1 MIFSKHLTAAAI
13 SLTLMTACSDETTN
27 NYFPDTPVPEV
38 DKVRIGA
45 FNLSFDRFTFED
57 LVNEMSTSRFDQD
70 RLVKG
75 YIDKTLTEAEEKTAL
90 KVIQIRNVA
99 AIIQNQRPAVLM
111 VSEFNNDGLGLN
123 NTAISGFKANYL
135 SISQSLNSIDGTEL
149 QEPIHFPYFGN
160 FSTNT
165 GLNSGFDL
173 DNDGS
178 TDGPGD
184 AWGFGNYHGQYAFG
198 LLSQYP
204 IDTENT
210 HTFQKFK
217 WKDMPG
223 QTNVP
228 VNCKPDN
235 NSSWCQSPFWYSD
248 AAWSEMR
255 LSSKNHVDVPI
266 KVAKNGTAH
275 TIHLLM
281 SHPTPP
287 VFDKGEEA
295 PYNVARNAAE
305 VNFWVDYIS
314 GKNYFYDDNNVNVTF
329 QLDKNEHFVIMG
341 DLNADPENGDGDLTS
356 IKALMTHENVN
367 HLVTTGSYA
376 PSSNGAPECLANGE
390 CGKQSI
396 DSTPYPE
403 VITSTF
409 GLSVDHVV
417 PSAQLNVVDSG
428 VFWPASNEAGY
439 LLMNDKRIGKYGNGK
454 DVSSDHRMVWIDIEL

>member
-1 MIFSKHLTAAAI
+1 MKFVKTLTTTAI
-13 SLTLMTACSDETTN
+13 GLALMTACTDETN
-27 NYFPDTPVPEV
+27 NYYPEEPTPKEQT
-38 DKVRIGA
+38 VRIGA
-45 FNLSFDRFTFED
+45 YNLSFDRFTFED
-57 LVNEMSTSRFDQD
+57 LVKEMAMTKFEQD

-75 YIDKTLTEAEEKTAL
+75 YIEKSLSEEDEKIAL

-99 AIIQNQRPAVLM
+99 AIIQHQRPAVLM
-111 VSEFNNDGLGLN
+111 VSEFNNDGD
-123 NTAISGFKANYL
+123 AIDSSALSGFSANYL
-135 SISQSLNSIDGTEL
+135 AISQSLNSIDGTNK
-149 QEPIHFPYFGN
+149 QDPINYPYLGN
-160 FSTNT
+160 FATNT
-165 GLNSGFDL
+165 GLASGLDL
-173 DNDGS
+173 DHDGA
-178 TDGPGD
+178 TDRPGD

-204 IDTENT
+204 IEKDEIR
-210 HTFQKFK
+210 TFQKFK

-228 VNCKPDN
+228 VNCKVGN
-235 NSSWCQSPFWYSD
+235 TASWCQYDNWYTD
-248 AAWSEMR
+248 AAWEQMR

-266 KVAKNGTAH
+266 TITQDGVTHK
-275 TIHLLM
+275 IHLLM

-305 VNFWVDYIS
+305 VGFWVDYVD
-314 GKNYFYDDNNVNVTF
+314 GKDYFYDDTGKKMGG
-329 QLDKNEHFVIMG
+329 LDAGELFVIMG

-356 IKALMTHENVN
+356 IKALMSHKNVN

-376 PSSNGAPECLANGE
+376 PASNGAPECLANGE

-396 DSTPYPE
+396 NSTPYPE
-403 VITSTF
+403 LITSTF
-409 GLSVDHVV
+409 GLRVDHVI
-417 PSAQLNVVDSG
+417 PSSALNVVDAG